1 MLMRKGIDKLINDKF
16 YRNMY
21 DNYKETQGCYRGSG
35 GLADMYTE
43 KIDMKGKKPYQNELA
58 RILNED
64 CEMEKS
70 DPISKLKNAKK

>member
-1 MLMRKGIDKLINDKF
+1 
-16 YRNMY
+16 
-21 DNYKETQGCYRGSG
+21 
-35 GLADMYTE
+35 MYTE